1 MESWIVSLENR
12 VRPFMLRPL
21 LRSLCLPSQA
31 TGKFS
36 MASGNDR
43 AQMIQR
49 QLTNL
54 LLKEEKAGLFSSL
67 MLCGLQGF
75 RY

>member
-1 MESWIVSLENR
+1 MESWVGPLENR
-12 VRPFMLRPL
+12 VRPFMLMPL

-36 MASGNDR
+36 VASGNDR

-54 LLKEEKAGLFSSL
+54 LLKEERAGLFSSL
-67 MLCGLQGF
+67 MLRGLQGF

>member
-43 AQMIQR
+43 AQMI
-49 QLTNL
+49 
-54 LLKEEKAGLFSSL
+54 KGSSQT
-67 MLCGLQGF
+67 CS
-75 RY
+75 

>member
-1 MESWIVSLENR
+1 MESWVVSLENR
-12 VRPFMLRPL
+12 VRPFMLMPL

-31 TGKFS
+31 TGTFS
-36 MASGNDR
+36 VASGNDR

-54 LLKEEKAGLFSSL
+54 LLKEERAGLFCSS
-67 MLCGLQGF
+67 MLRGLQGF